1 MLDVWCQKQLIG
13 FSLHCVQSA
22 VTHTELRADKD
33 REKERRRREIRE
45 IYTCCKKIRDLGV

>member
-22 VTHTELRADKD
+22 VTHTECSEQTKAGRKNGGG
-33 REKERRRREIRE
+33 REQERNQ
-45 IYTCCKKIRDLGV
+45 RDL